1 MIFTEFKNTLT
12 RHEIDTAQTITK
24 GTLVS
29 LNYTTNK
36 LIAGISNGSNILG
49 IAQESGTA
57 GDFIY
62 IATGGTAEGASSLVV
77 GETCWS
83 NSSEFYFLILQ
94 HLLIMLD
101 IL

>member
-29 LNYTTNK
+29 LDYTSNK
-36 LIAGISNGSNILG
+36 LKAGISNGSNILG
-49 IAQESGTA
+49 IAQESGIA

-62 IATGGTAEGASSLVV
+62 VATGGTAEGATNLVI

-83 NSSEFYFLILQ
+83 DSNGVICGYLSMFI
-94 HLLIMLD
+94 
-101 IL
+101 